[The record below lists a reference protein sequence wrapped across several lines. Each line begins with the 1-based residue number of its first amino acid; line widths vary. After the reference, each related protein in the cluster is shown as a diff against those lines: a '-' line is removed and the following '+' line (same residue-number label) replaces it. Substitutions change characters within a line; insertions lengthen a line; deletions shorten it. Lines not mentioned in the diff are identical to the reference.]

1 MNVNPIN
8 LLRYILDVYAA
19 NFNFQFL
26 QQLMLVTKV
35 SFISMFI
42 AQTSRD
48 PIKIELSAA
57 RYIDFVGFVFLFFKK

>member
-1 MNVNPIN
+1 MNVNPSN
-8 LLRYILDVYAA
+8 LPRYILDVYAGS
-19 NFNFQFL
+19 FNFQFL

-35 SFISMFI
+35 SVISVFI

-57 RYIDFVGFVFLFFKK
+57 RYIDFVVSFFCFVF